1 MPVLAIRHATTY
13 LYANPVAL
21 GEHRMMFRPRDS
33 HDLIL
38 LDSSLKIAPEPTE
51 LRWIHDVF
59 GNSVALAKFSGRTK
73 RLHFESVLTLEHF
86 PTVGTNFSV
95 DDSAAEY
102 PFAYNEEET
111 PDLLPSIE
119 RQYPDTE
126 RRLDGWA
133 RQFLDADGSVEPT
146 AMLGA
151 MKHAI
156 SREFTYIRREK
167 MGVQEPQETLALR
180 TGSCRDF
187 AVLMMEAVRSLC
199 LAARF
204 VSGYLYVPSSD
215 REGHVGGGATHAWV
229 QVYLPGAGWIEFDPT
244 NGIVGNRNLIRVA
257 VTRHPRQA
265 VPLSG
270 TWIGFPDDGL
280 GMTVEVS
287 VTDAAAS
294 QGSGKKKRAD
304 AD

>member
-33 HDLIL
+33 HDLNL
-38 LDSSLKIAPEPTE
+38 LNSSLEITPEPFE
-51 LRWIHDVF
+51 LRWVHDVF
-59 GNSVALAKFSGRTK
+59 GNSVALARFSGRTK

-86 PTVGTNFSV
+86 PTTGPIFAI
-95 DDSAAEY
+95 DASAARY
-102 PFAYNEEET
+102 PFAYDEEET

-119 RQYPDTE
+119 QQYPDPE
-126 RRLDGWA
+126 RQLNHWA
-133 RQFLDADGSVEPT
+133 RRFLDVGGGADTV
-146 AMLGA
+146 AMLAA
-151 MKHAI
+151 MTHAI
-156 SREFTYIRREK
+156 KREFTYIRREK
-167 MGVQEPQETLALR
+167 MGVQEPQETLALG

-187 AVLMMEAVRSLC
+187 AVMMMEAVRSLG

-204 VSGYLYVPSSD
+204 VSGYLYVPDSD
-215 REGHVGGGATHAWV
+215 HEGHVGGGATHAWV

-257 VTRHPRQA
+257 VTRHSQQA

-270 TWIGFPDDGL
+270 TWIGFPTDSL

-287 VTDAAAS
+287 VVDAFS
-294 QGSGKKKRAD
+294 QGSDKKKRR
-304 AD
+304 